1 MSEFQVGSVTPIQT
15 AHAGLAVA
23 TARAGGVALLD
34 TEWCGGEELS
44 IARDNLGSL
53 LEKAPADAVVGL
65 RLSASR
71 AEELRPLL
79 EVLAGREH
87 RVVLA
92 GWRDAPLAD
101 ALARLP
107 ADPRRRVWLEVGSA
121 EELEALAGPERG
133 AAIEGLV
140 LRGLECGGW
149 VEGDSAFLLVQRAA
163 RAGLGLPFFVR
174 GGIGLHTAAACRVG
188 GAAGVLLD
196 DQLLLMPESPLPAR
210 WQRLLEGAE
219 GKEAVTL
226 GEDLGMT
233 CRVLSRRDFDGAHE
247 LDGVARELARDPRQ
261 LDERRREWRREVEAR
276 LGWGDP
282 RELAWPVGQ
291 TVGLATRYRDRFR
304 TTGRLIQA
312 LRSAGPA
319 HLEAAVAHPSLA
331 PGSPLAVSHGTRF
344 PLVQGPMT
352 RVSDTPLFAEAVADA
367 GALPMLALSLMREAD
382 AQDLLQQTRERLGE
396 RPWGVGILGFVPQA
410 RRDEQ
415 LRAIAEVRP
424 PFALIAGGR
433 PDQAVELEAHGVA
446 TYLHVP
452 SPALLRL
459 FLDQGVRRFVFEG
472 RECGGHIG
480 PLSSFALWEAA
491 VQTLLDR
498 ASARQLEGV
507 HVLFAGGIH
516 DATSA
521 AMVDALAAPLAER
534 GARVGALLGSAY
546 LFTEE
551 AVATGAISQA
561 FQDEAVACTRT
572 VELTTGVG
580 HVVRCAPT
588 PFSEEFQAARQRLIR
603 EGMSADEIRR
613 ALDELAFGRS
623 RVAAKGLERDAAGE
637 LTAVDAERQR
647 QEGMF
652 MMGRLATMRTG
663 ISSMEDLHSEITA
676 GARELIERAA
686 EASRPAPRAPRT
698 RPAQVAV
705 VGIGCLLPGA
715 RDPQTFWRNVLER
728 HDSITEI
735 PARRFDWRVL
745 YSPDPKAPDK
755 IISKWGAFFDEVP
768 FDPLRYGI
776 PPNSM
781 RSLSTSQLLAL
792 EVTRWALEDAGYE
805 GGDFDRENTA
815 VIVGTGANGDLE
827 QHFLVRSTL
836 PLVVADPGDAMAR
849 LPEWT
854 EESFAGVLANVTA
867 GRIANRFD
875 LGGANYTVDAA
886 CASSLTV
893 IDLALSELATGRSNA
908 VVAAG
913 LDFEQTPYFY
923 HGFSRVQ
930 AFSPRGEVKTFDQD
944 ADGIVMGEG
953 AVVLVLKRLS
963 DAERDGDR
971 IYGLIQSAAGSS
983 DGKGLGMTA
992 PRSIGQQRALRRA
1005 YEEAGCTPAAIGL
1018 YEAHGTGTPVG
1029 DRAELETVTRVLTE
1043 AGAPPGSCAVGSVK
1057 TLVGHTKAA
1066 AGMVGMLKALLA
1078 LHHRTLPPHSNVER
1092 PLPALADPATP
1103 PYLLRE
1109 PRPWLSDGDRPRRA
1123 GVSAFGF
1130 GGTNFHAVLEEYRGG
1145 VESRGDGA
1153 DRWPCELFVLRAAD
1167 RDDLVAEL
1175 ERLAAALDGGGAPS
1189 AIDLALTLAERAE
1202 SRRDLPA
1209 VLALVSAGAGALL
1222 ETTRAILDRLASG
1235 TEDPVGPLGHLS
1247 WQAAAEP
1254 ARIAFLFPGQGS
1266 QAPDMG
1272 REAATYLPELRAAFE
1287 AADRTTAG
1295 CFDAPLSALV
1305 FPPSAFSEEEAR
1317 DQARRL
1323 GDTRVAQ
1330 PAIGALSLGYLEL
1343 ARRLGLAPA
1352 MAAGHSYGELTALHA
1367 AGVLGREDFL
1377 RLSAAR
1383 GRLMAGAD
1391 AGAMAAVSLA
1401 ADEVADHLAG
1411 GELVIAN
1418 RNAPRQ
1424 TVVSGPEAAIEELV
1438 ERLSQA
1444 GVRIRRLPVSGAFHS
1459 PLMAG
1464 LEAPWVEELAARP
1477 LAAPAIPVYGNATA
1491 SPYPDDAEEARSR
1504 LAEHLTRP
1512 VDFVGQVRRMAADGA
1527 TCFVELGP
1535 GGVLGGLVRE
1545 ILRDEPGTV
1554 VSFGNGGTIKGML
1567 DAVGRLLA
1575 AGVAVDVEALFAGRR
1590 ARRVD
1595 LERRAETEL
1604 PASVWMVDGGRV
1616 RRPSEPLGT
1625 TGVLPLLDLEA
1636 IEEVRRRLPAPAAPA
1651 AAQPPAAA
1659 RPAATPPTADRAAA
1673 TAPPANGSPAA
1684 AGGAAAVVASSPVA
1698 AVEAYRAYQETM
1710 RHFLS
1715 LQERVMAQ
1723 VLGQPEGRAA
1733 SLGGAAS
1740 PAVEAAA
1747 VPPMPAFAPAASATA
1762 PAADPPFAAAG
1773 AAPAQASSGS
1783 GATAADEPPAAP
1795 ALPAADGG
1803 AATDGP
1809 ASDGAATAAL
1819 ASEALIV
1826 DRQQLTGTMLGLI
1839 SERTGYPVEMLD
1851 PEQDL
1856 EADLS
1861 VDSIKRIEILDDL
1874 KTRLPERVRAAA
1886 DGRMEDLVQQKSLA
1900 ALVDM
1905 VVGLAESAAASGAA
1919 AAAPP
1924 TPEPAEAAPAP
1935 AAGNGASAGASPA
1948 PAAAPELTA
1957 ACPRWVIDA
1966 REKTL
1971 EEGMGIRPEGL
1982 FLITEDRLGV
1992 ASRLAA
1998 ALRERDVPVEVL
2010 DAETLGSFAAIERR
2024 VRESTAEHGP
2034 VQGLAHLAALSP
2046 NGSLTDLDQWRQHT
2060 QTEVKSLFELLRLS
2074 VPDLE
2079 GRAGDGGACVVG
2091 AALLGGAWGRRG
2103 EAGPG
2108 APAAGG
2114 IYGVLKTLRSE
2125 HPAVH
2130 ARVVDFDSTLGCDR
2144 MADIVLR
2151 EMLTRSEEFEVGYP
2165 GGRRTVFT
2173 PRAEPI
2179 EPAGG
2184 PPDLLPEPG
2193 WVILVTGGAHGVTA
2207 GLARRIGAEGVRM
2220 VVVGRSAAPAEEDPA
2235 LASLGDAAGLRR
2247 RLLEEARSAGS
2258 TATPAQIEQRV
2269 QAVLKARAMRENL
2282 AALAATGAEVE
2293 YVAADASRPEGLSRV
2308 IEQIYSRYGRL
2319 DAVLHGVG
2327 VIEDRLLRDKTRES
2341 FERVF
2346 DTKADSTFLLSRA
2359 LRQEGLRWVVL
2370 MSSISGRIGNRGQ
2383 IDYAAANEVMNR
2395 LAWKMAHDFPATR
2408 VLSINWGPWSG
2419 PGMTSPEV
2427 LRSLAARGLDAIAPE
2442 AGWRFLR
2449 DELAAGSHQ
2458 VVEVIAGSGL

>member
-1 MSEFQVGSVTPIQT
+1 MSELQVGSITPIQT
-15 AHAGLAVA
+15 SHPGLAVA
-23 TARAGGVALLD
+23 TARAGGVAILD
-34 TEWCGGEELS
+34 AEGCGGAGCGAECGGEALG
-44 IARDNLGSL
+44 AAGANLGAL
-53 LEKAPADAVVGL
+53 LERAPAAAVLGL
-65 RLSASR
+65 RLASWQI
-71 AEELRPLL
+71 EELRPLL
-79 EVLAGREH
+79 GRLAARDHRLVLA
-87 RVVLA
+87 A
-92 GWRDAPLAD
+92 WRDASLAD
-101 ALARLP
+101 TLARLP
-107 ADPRRRVWLEVGSA
+107 DDGGRRVWLEVTGG
-121 EELEALAGPERG
+121 EELETLAREGWP
-133 AAIEGLV
+133 AAVEGLV

-149 VEGDSAFLLVQRAA
+149 IEGEPAFLLVQRAV

-174 GGIGLHTAAACRVG
+174 GGIGLHTAAACRAA

-210 WQRLLEGAE
+210 WQRLLDGAD
-219 GKEAVTL
+219 GKEAVVL
-226 GEDLGMT
+226 GEDLGRA
-233 CRVLSRRDFDGAHE
+233 CRVLSRRDFDAAHRLE
-247 LDGVARELARDPRQ
+247 RIARELARDPRD
-261 LDERRREWRREVEAR
+261 LDERRAEWRREVDSR

-282 RELAWPVGQ
+282 RQDAWPVGQ
-291 TVGLATRYRDRFR
+291 AVGLAALYRDRYR

-312 LRSAGPA
+312 LRGAGATHLAAA
-319 HLEAAVAHPSLA
+319 HAHPGLA
-331 PGSPLAVSHGTRF
+331 PGSPLAVSHGTRY

-352 RVSDTPLFAEAVADA
+352 RVSDTPLFAEAVAAA
-367 GALPMLALSLMREAD
+367 GALPMLALSLMREAE
-382 AQDLLQQTRERLGE
+382 ARELLQQTRERLGE
-396 RPWGVGILGFVPQA
+396 RPWGVGILGFVPQE

-433 PDQAVELEAHGVA
+433 PDQAVELERHGVA

-459 FLDQGVRRFVFEG
+459 FLDQGARRFVFEG
-472 RECGGHIG
+472 RECGGHVG
-480 PLSSFALWEAA
+480 PLSSFALWEAS
-491 VQTLLDR
+491 VQTLLDHVP
-498 ASARQLEGV
+498 AREIDRL

-516 DATSA
+516 DAVSA
-521 AMVDALAAPLAER
+521 AMVAALAAPLAER

-551 AVATGAISQA
+551 AVTTGAISQA
-561 FQDEAVACTRT
+561 FQDEAVSCTRT

-588 PFSEEFQAARQRLIR
+588 PFSEEFQTERRRLIR
-603 EGMSADEIRR
+603 EGASAEEVRR

-623 RVAAKGLERDAAGE
+623 RVAAKGLARDAAGA
-637 LTAVDAERQR
+637 LAAVDGERQR
-647 QEGMF
+647 REGMF
-652 MMGRLATMRTG
+652 MMGSLATMHTRVEP
-663 ISSMEDLHSEITA
+663 MEDLHDRITR
-676 GARELIERAA
+676 GAQELIERAA
-686 EASRPAPRAPRT
+686 AESRSAPRAPRN

-705 VGIGCLLPGA
+705 VGVGCLLPGA
-715 RDPQTFWRNVLER
+715 RDAATFWRNVLDR
-728 HDSITEI
+728 TGSITEI

-781 RSLSTSQLLAL
+781 KSLSTSQLLAL

-805 GGDFDRENTA
+805 AGDFDRENTA

-953 AVVLVLKRLS
+953 AVVLVLKRLA

-971 IYGLIQSAAGSS
+971 IYGLIQSSAGSS

-1005 YEEAGCTPAAIGL
+1005 YEEAGCTPASIGL

-1029 DRAELETVTRVLTE
+1029 DRAELETVTRALTE
-1043 AGAPPGSCAVGSVK
+1043 AGAAPGSCAVGSVK

-1066 AGMVGMLKALLA
+1066 AGMVGLLKALMA

-1109 PRPWLSDGDRPRRA
+1109 ARPWLSDGERPRRA

-1145 VESRGDGA
+1145 VESPGDGA
-1153 DRWPCELFVLRAAD
+1153 DRWPCELFVLRAAG
-1167 RDDLVAEL
+1167 RDDLAAEL
-1175 ERLAAALDGGGAPS
+1175 ERLAGALADRGAPS
-1189 AIDLALTLAERAE
+1189 ATDLALTLAERAAT
-1202 SRRDLPA
+1202 RADLPA
-1209 VLALVSAGAGALL
+1209 VLALVSAGGGALR
-1222 ETTRAILDRLASG
+1222 ETVRAILDRLAAG
-1235 TEDPVGPLGHLS
+1235 AEDPVGPLGHLA
-1247 WQAAAEP
+1247 WEAAPAAAP
-1254 ARIAFLFPGQGS
+1254 IAFLFPGQGS
-1266 QAPDMG
+1266 QSTDMG
-1272 REAATYLPELRAAFE
+1272 REATTYVGELRAAFE
-1287 AADRTTAG
+1287 RADRVTDG
-1295 CFDAPLSALV
+1295 CFEGPLSGLV
-1305 FPPSAFSEEEAR
+1305 FPPSAYSEEAAGE
-1317 DQARRL
+1317 QARRL
-1323 GDTRVAQ
+1323 ADTRVAQ
-1330 PAIGALSLGYLEL
+1330 PAIGALSLGYLDL

-1367 AGVLGREDFL
+1367 AGVLDRDDFL

-1383 GRLMAGAD
+1383 GRLMAAAD
-1391 AGAMAAVSLA
+1391 AGAMAAVALA
-1401 ADEVADHLAG
+1401 ADEVAAHLDG
-1411 GELVIAN
+1411 TPLVIAN

-1424 TVVSGPEAAIEELV
+1424 TVVAGPQAAIDELV
-1438 ERLSQA
+1438 ERLTRA
-1444 GVRIRRLPVSGAFHS
+1444 GVRCRRLPVSGAFHS

-1464 LEAPWVEELAARP
+1464 LEPRWSEELAALR
-1477 LAAPAIPVYGNATA
+1477 LAAPAIPVYGNAEA
-1491 SPYPDDAEEARSR
+1491 APYPAAPDEVRSR
-1504 LAEHLTRP
+1504 LVEHLTRP
-1512 VDFVGQVRRMAADGA
+1512 VDFVAEVLRMHDDGA
-1527 TCFVELGP
+1527 RCFVELGP
-1535 GGVLGGLVRE
+1535 AAVLGGLVRE
-1545 ILRDEPGTV
+1545 ILGDRPHTV
-1554 VSFGNGGTIKGML
+1554 VSFGAGGTMKGVL

-1590 ARRVD
+1590 GRRVD
-1595 LERRAETEL
+1595 LDRREAEL
-1604 PASVWMVDGGRV
+1604 PATTWMVDGGRV
-1616 RRPSEPLGT
+1616 RRPHEPVGT
-1625 TGVLPLLDLEA
+1625 TGTLPLLDLEA
-1636 IEEVRRRLPAPAAPA
+1636 IEEAGRRRQAPAAEAAAERSLAVAPASEPAAAPPVAMNGFLAPAGGAAEAAFAAPA
-1651 AAQPPAAA
+1651 AA
-1659 RPAATPPTADRAAA
+1659 
-1673 TAPPANGSPAA
+1673 
-1684 AGGAAAVVASSPVA
+1684 ASGLA

-1723 VLGQPEGRAA
+1723 VLGAPLPAA
-1733 SLGGAAS
+1733 AVAPMGAAAAAS
-1740 PAVEAAA
+1740 PAAAFA
-1747 VPPMPAFAPAASATA
+1747 TAFEPTAPAFAPVFTPAPLVFAPPRPALAAAAPAAAAPSPATA
-1762 PAADPPFAAAG
+1762 P
-1773 AAPAQASSGS
+1773 
-1783 GATAADEPPAAP
+1783 TAADRDLAGSGFATPAP
-1795 ALPAADGG
+1795 L
-1803 AATDGP
+1803 T
-1809 ASDGAATAAL
+1809 
-1819 ASEALIV
+1819 V
-1826 DRQQLTGTMLGLI
+1826 DRQQLTAAMLGMI

-1861 VDSIKRIEILDDL
+1861 VDSIKRIEILGDL
-1874 KTRLPERVRAAA
+1874 KDRLPEGVRMAANA
-1886 DGRMEDLVQQKSLA
+1886 RMEHLVQQKTLA
-1900 ALVDM
+1900 SLVDA
-1905 VVGLAESAAASGAA
+1905 VVRLADADAEGAGP

-1924 TPEPAEAAPAP
+1924 QAPPTPAAAEPA
-1935 AAGNGASAGASPA
+1935 A
-1948 PAAAPELTA
+1948 PAAAEPAAPEPATP
-1957 ACPRWVIDA
+1957 CPRWVIAA
-1966 REKTL
+1966 RE
-1971 EEGMGIRPEGL
+1971 EGLGEDGAIRPHGL

-1998 ALRERDVPVEVL
+1998 ALRERQVPVAVL
-2010 DAETLGSFAAIERR
+2010 ETETLGSFASIERR
-2024 VRESTAEHGP
+2024 VRELTAEHGP

-2046 NGSLTDLDQWRQHT
+2046 NGRLTSLDEWRRHT
-2060 QTEVKSLFELLRLS
+2060 QAEVKSLFELLRLTAH
-2074 VPDLE
+2074 DLE
-2079 GRAGDGGACVVG
+2079 GRAGDGGACVLG
-2091 AALLGGAWGRRG
+2091 ASLLGGAWGRQG
-2103 EAGPG
+2103 AAGAG

-2114 IYGVLKTLRSE
+2114 IYGLLKTLHTE
-2125 HPAVH
+2125 HPEVH
-2130 ARVVDFDSTLGCDR
+2130 ARVVDFDGSLASDE

-2151 EMLTRSEEFEVGYP
+2151 EMLTSSGEFEVGYP

-2173 PRAEPI
+2173 ARAEPI
-2179 EPAGG
+2179 EVAGS

-2193 WVILVTGGAHGVTA
+2193 WVVLVTGGAQGVTA
-2207 GLARRIGAEGVRM
+2207 GLARRIAAPGVRM
-2220 VVVGRSAAPAEEDPA
+2220 VVVGRSAAPAEEDPSLAA
-2235 LASLGDAAGLRR
+2235 LADAAALRR
-2247 RLLEEARSAGS
+2247 RFLDQARESGA
-2258 TATPAQIEQRV
+2258 APTPAQVEQRV
-2269 QAVLKARAMRENL
+2269 QEVLKARAMRDNL
-2282 AALAATGAEVE
+2282 AALAAAGVEVE
-2293 YVAADASRPEGLSRV
+2293 YVAADASRPEGLGAV
-2308 IEQIYSRYGRL
+2308 IEGIYARHGRL

-2359 LRQEGLRWVVL
+2359 LRPQGLRWVVL

-2395 LAWKMAHDFPATR
+2395 LAWEMARHFPDTR

-2427 LRSLAARGLDAIAPE
+2427 LRSLAARGLDAIEPE

-2449 DELAAGSHQ
+2449 DELTAGSHR